1 MHEPLPLGVRLLLRC
16 RTTMSLHRLVG
27 MGLALL
33 GGVAAQNPPA
43 PVRPQTVVDPYTRGE
58 AVAMQKAG
66 YVSFGPFPFGA
77 GRESGAVT
85 ELLGT
90 EPLVWIETTH
100 FRLGC
105 SLSRV
110 PLRND
115 EPWCDEW
122 VQSVRAEL
130 KQLAKRLPRVKTDT
144 KELDPWLRAH
154 LMAQRLEGHYAR
166 LLSDFGLDDHYFTT
180 APADARDPAT
190 FRGFG
195 PHFGMREKFT
205 VLLLQKGGS
214 HARYTRA
221 YCGREMAEPLRWQDS
236 QFGCI
241 YYGATEESGNGL
253 FRHDLAMHVHLV
265 FNVTHNLV
273 SGLRGY
279 QHDLP
284 PWLVTGLA
292 HWHARAVSPRF
303 PVFERRSDG
312 EQGQRSGF
320 WQWDQRV
327 RGLVENRAFE
337 PVATLLERTNAGA
350 FDLEQHMQ
358 SWALVDFLL
367 THDKPKF
374 MQFVHRL
381 KDPFH
386 AGRRLPSNDELWLRQ
401 KELLENTF
409 GWDAKAFEAT
419 WRKHVLTAKQKK

>member
-1 MHEPLPLGVRLLLRC
+1 MHGPLPVGHRLLLRC
-16 RTTMSLHRLVG
+16 RTIMSLLRLVG
-27 MGLALL
+27 VGLALL
-33 GGVAAQNPPA
+33 GGARAQDAPPA
-43 PVRPQTVVDPYTRGE
+43 VRPKTVVDPYTRGE
-58 AVAMQKAG
+58 AAAMKDAG
-66 YVSFGPFPFGA
+66 YESFGPFPFGTGHA
-77 GRESGAVT
+77 STAVN

-90 EPLVWIETTH
+90 EPLLWIETAH

-105 SLSRV
+105 SLSQV
-110 PLRND
+110 TLRS
-115 EPWCDEW
+115 EESWGEEW
-122 VQSVRAEL
+122 TRSVRAEL
-130 KQLAKRLPRVKTDT
+130 KQLAKRLPRVKPDT
-144 KELDPWLRAH
+144 KTLDPWLRAH

-166 LLSDFGLDDHYFTT
+166 LLSDFGLSDSYFTT
-180 APADARDPAT
+180 APADALEPSA

-205 VLLLQKGGS
+205 ILLLQKGGS

-221 YCGREMAEPLRWQDS
+221 HFNREMAEPLRWQDIR
-236 QFGCI
+236 FGSI
-241 YYGATEESGNGL
+241 YFGATEESGNGL

-265 FNVTHNLV
+265 FNVTHNLL

-303 PVFERRSDG
+303 PVFERRADG
-312 EQGQRSGF
+312 EQAQRSGF

-337 PVATLLERTNAGA
+337 PVATLLERTSAGA

-367 THDKPKF
+367 THDKPKL
-374 MQFVHRL
+374 MQFVHRM

-386 AGRRLPSNDELWLRQ
+386 AGRRLPSNDELWQRQ
-401 KELLENTF
+401 KDLLQSTF
-409 GWDAKAFEAT
+409 GWDAQALEAAF
-419 WRKHVLTAKQKK
+419 RKHVLTAKQKK